1 LVFYCQYQGM
11 KNPLS
16 GFAAL
21 TAHQTSVHADA
32 FRSGLDDRFIGGLV
46 DFPGRTSQCIM
57 VLSGSVVRLK
67 PDSEETIVGPAI
79 NWGPKDPETRI
90 KAKAGSN
97 GVIMTLGDATLSN
110 AIGHK
115 PEAATLRLMSA
126 REFTLSLTE
135 KVDIAQT
142 LSACFTAIFKELD
155 AGQTGMETVIE
166 AQIRIMLV
174 ALWRAG
180 VNEMIEDQSYK
191 AANLTLERF
200 RHLVEAHLRE
210 RWPVHRFAVE
220 LGVSPDRLHDIC
232 TRTLGKPPQRLVRD
246 RLTFEAQALL
256 QRSHQSL
263 DQIADHLGFRSTSQ
277 FSAFFKTEV
286 GVPPGAF
293 RKASTQLGGSMQY
306 KQVGNYADWP

>member
-1 LVFYCQYQGM
+1 M
-11 KNPLS
+11 KNIFS
-16 GFAAL
+16 GFAPVA
-21 TAHQTSVHADA
+21 ARQTTVHAEL
-32 FRSGLDDRFIGGLV
+32 FRSGLDDRFLGGLV
-46 DFPGRTSQCIM
+46 DFPGRTSQCIL
-57 VLSGSVVRLK
+57 VLSGRAYRLK
-67 PDSEETIVGPAI
+67 PESEETIVGPAI
-79 NWGPKDPETRI
+79 NWGPKSPDTRI

-126 REFTLSLTE
+126 REFTLNLAAKPAILGT
-135 KVDIAQT
+135 IT
-142 LSACFTAIFKELD
+142 ACFDAIFKELD

-174 ALWRAG
+174 SLWRAG
-180 VNEMIEDQSYK
+180 VNEMIEDKSYK

-210 RWPVHRFAVE
+210 RWPVHRFAAE
-220 LGVSPDRLHDIC
+220 LDVSPDRLHDIC
-232 TRTLGKPPQRLVRD
+232 SRTLGKPPQRLIRD

-256 QRSHQSL
+256 QRSHQTL
-263 DQIADHLGFRSTSQ
+263 DQIADHLGFRSTPQ
-277 FSAFFKTEV
+277 FSAFFKAEV

-293 RKASTQLGGSMQY
+293 RKASTQPGDNMTSV
-306 KQVGNYADWP
+306 QVGSYADWP